1 MGNNVITVTHIWAS
15 YLEFVGPMK
24 KYGAVAFCPLEGA
37 RKNGQL
43 ICYCLRMA
51 SPEPLLQSFQQ
62 QQNTNKNCQH
72 NLTTSLKDNLTL
84 YSTIIC
90 G

>member
-1 MGNNVITVTHIWAS
+1 MCINQIKYAYIWS
-15 YLEFVGPMK
+15 FYLEFVAPMR

-62 QQNTNKNCQH
+62 QQKTNKNCQH
-72 NLTTSLKDNLTL
+72 NLTTSLKDKLVL
-84 YSTIIC
+84 YSTIIF